1 MERGLGRLRDV
12 AVLHVGGRPARWEGG
27 NGGAT
32 NVQLDANSSV
42 DSSVTLTGGNTGR
55 GRGRIDRGSP
65 HAAGESLI
73 FDSNNLD
80 LR

>member
-12 AVLHVGGRPARWEGG
+12 AVRHVGGHPARWEGG

-42 DSSVTLTGGNTGR
+42 DSSVTLTVAGGVRVVSTGGHPMR
-55 GRGRIDRGSP
+55 R
-65 HAAGESLI
+65 ESLI